1 MVLLD
6 SEHFHTIV
14 CDILD
19 EESLERICKS
29 ELGKD
34 ARDEFG
40 VIVALRV

>member
-6 SEHFHTIV
+6 SEHIHAIV

-19 EESLERICKS
+19 EESIERICES

-34 ARDEFG
+34 TRDEFG
-40 VIVALRV
+40 VIAALRM